1 MPIATFDARVIN
13 GRLQYQAPLDALE
26 GQLVRVFLD
35 ILAPDILAPQDSKPL
50 SPPPSDE
57 SPEDMD
63 VEKDVYV
70 KMPFASEVLKDA
82 VIIEG
87 GPMEP
92 CIILPEELP
101 DD

>member
-1 MPIATFDARVIN
+1 MPVATFDARVIN

-26 GQLVRVFLD
+26 GQQVRVML
-35 ILAPDILAPQDSKPL
+35 DILAPQDSKSL
-50 SPPPSDE
+50 PPPSSDE
-57 SPEDMD
+57 PPEDMD

-82 VIIEG
+82 VVIEG

>member
-1 MPIATFDARVIN
+1 MAIATFDARVIN
-13 GRLQYQAPLDALE
+13 GRLQYQAPLDDLE
-26 GQLVRVFLD
+26 GQQVRVML
-35 ILAPDILAPQDSKPL
+35 DILAPQDSKPL
-50 SPPPSDE
+50 PPPPSDE
-57 SPEDMD
+57 PPEDMD

-82 VIIEG
+82 VVIEG